1 MRELQSYTKK
11 NTKYSRAARRR
22 RMVRW
27 LPTGMVVALMVALG
41 VWVGVVPTASETL
54 GHSADGGSGADQDVS
69 SLARSGADQ
78 DPSSLAGRLHG
89 VLVRFRPVP
98 DGPLNVLVLGVD
110 KRPPDSREA
119 QVGSVRADTIML
131 VQIVPETGRIELLS
145 IPRDLLVEIEPG
157 VVDRINAAYAY
168 GGIEQTMS
176 AVQSYAD
183 VPIDRYAIVDF
194 EGFEDIINAMGEVEV
209 DVEGE
214 FPERW
219 GMEEGLQKL
228 NGHRALLYARYR
240 GTPGADLDRIERQQ
254 QLVAALRSEAF
265 NWNTVTELPK
275 IASVI
280 NENVETNLGFQ
291 EALSLGRVLMKEGR
305 NAQMTSVQLEG
316 WPVTLPSGAQVLVP
330 NEAVNRAILEEF
342 RH

>member
-1 MRELQSYTKK
+1 
-11 NTKYSRAARRR
+11 
-22 RMVRW
+22 
-27 LPTGMVVALMVALG
+27 
-41 VWVGVVPTASETL
+41 
-54 GHSADGGSGADQDVS
+54 
-69 SLARSGADQ
+69 
-78 DPSSLAGRLHG
+78 
-89 VLVRFRPVP
+89 
-98 DGPLNVLVLGVD
+98 VLVLGVD

-168 GGIEQTMS
+168 GGIEQMMS
-176 AVQSYAD
+176 AVQTYAD

-194 EGFEDIINAMGEVEV
+194 EGFEDIINAMGKVEV

-214 FPERW
+214 FPERR
-219 GMEEGLQKL
+219 GMEEGLQRL

-240 GTPGADLDRIERQQ
+240 GTPGADFDRIERQQ
-254 QLVAALRSEAF
+254 QLVAALRGEAF
-265 NWNTVTELPK
+265 DWNTVTELPE

-291 EALSLGRVLMKEGR
+291 EALSLGRVLTSRGR
-305 NAQMTSVQLEG
+305 NAQMTADQLEG

-330 NEAVNRAILEEF
+330 NEATNEAILAEF
-342 RH
+342 RY